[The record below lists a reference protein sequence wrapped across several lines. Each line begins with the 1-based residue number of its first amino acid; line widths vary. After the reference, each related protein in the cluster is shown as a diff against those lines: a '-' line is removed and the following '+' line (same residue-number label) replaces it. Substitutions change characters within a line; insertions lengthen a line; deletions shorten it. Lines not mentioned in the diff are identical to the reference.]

1 LRLRTNLR
9 SETSQVFAHGDV
21 IGETTVGHA
30 AWLWED
36 ADHPRLFYGPPGHA
50 QLRGERLTHGSR
62 LEAHLTKHGTRVD
75 TLCPW

>member
-1 LRLRTNLR
+1 MRLRTNLR

-36 ADHPRLFYGPPGHA
+36 ADHPRLFYSTPGKPNSAGKGSPTGP
-50 QLRGERLTHGSR
+50 GSKR
-62 LEAHLTKHGTRVD
+62 I
-75 TLCPW
+75 